1 MLRLKT
7 IDRNYQSYP
16 RLNADEERLIVKFQN
31 PDVDD
36 LEGWMNR
43 CITDLFGVIKSDLN
57 ITSQDRIGINFANP
71 DNEKINFVFS
81 FRRFDQY
88 NPEMILS
95 GLENV
100 IQSNSKLFL
109 ENNLSVNVDHVKI
122 PLGFGRR
129 CYIGKSNDEYF
140 KIHKS

>member
-1 MLRLKT
+1 MLRLKI
-7 IDRNYQSYP
+7 IDRNYRSYP
-16 RLNADEERLIVKFQN
+16 RLNADGERLIVKFQN

-36 LEGWMNR
+36 LQGWMNR
-43 CITDLFGVIKSDLN
+43 CIADLLGVIKSDLN

-71 DNEKINFVFS
+71 DNEKINFAFS

-100 IQSNSKLFL
+100 IQSNSKFFL
-109 ENNLSVNVDHVKI
+109 EDNLSVNM
-122 PLGFGRR
+122 
-129 CYIGKSNDEYF
+129 
-140 KIHKS
+140 